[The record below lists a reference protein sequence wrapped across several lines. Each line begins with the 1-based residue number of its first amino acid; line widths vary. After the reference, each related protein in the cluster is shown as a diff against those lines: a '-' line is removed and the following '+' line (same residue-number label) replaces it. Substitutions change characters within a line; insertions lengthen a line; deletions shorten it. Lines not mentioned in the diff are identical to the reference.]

1 MSQSLDLDT
10 VLTSALDETLKIMK
24 ANTGGILLWDEQRQ
38 MLCYR
43 VHHGLSNEYVQGV
56 CSRLGEGIAGRVAQN
71 GKAILIEDV
80 SKDSRAAPPDLIAAE
95 GLRAFASVPLRAR
108 ERILGVMDIASR
120 DARKLTAD
128 DIRLIESI
136 AAQVAIAVE
145 NSKLYQQVQR
155 QDAIRGELLREM
167 YSIQE
172 EERKRIARELHDETS
187 QTLASLA
194 ASLEAVASVLP
205 ADATEVRDRLRKLK
219 SLSVGILDEI
229 NKLIYEL
236 RPTLLDDLGL
246 VAAARWL
253 AESNLRASGVV
264 VNFRTMGRGRRQP
277 SPMETM
283 LFRVIQEAI
292 SNIARHAD
300 AKNVN
305 VSLHFRKSAVRVDIR
320 DDGRGFD
327 VEEAISSKHRP
338 RGLGLLGMK
347 ERVELFNGSF
357 TIRSR
362 LGEGTDLTFTVPK
375 AGPCLGKVAYHTNP
389 IGAKNTR
396 HVRG

>member
-1 MSQSLDLDT
+1 MNLGYLDALPFY
-10 VLTSALDETLKIMK
+10 VLLVDSDHCIVYANKAVQKEFGVDPARIIGGYCPKVVHGVDGVFPGCPLEESVET
-24 ANTGGILLWDEQRQ
+24 
-38 MLCYR
+38 
-43 VHHGLSNEYVQGV
+43 
-56 CSRLGEGIAGRVAQN
+56 GEGVEREVFDQKTGHWLRSAIYPTDGQTEQ
-71 GKAILIEDV
+71 GKRIFFHMVTDITE
-80 SKDSRAAPPDLIAAE
+80 SKQVE
-95 GLRAFASVPLRAR
+95 EQLRASHD
-108 ERILGVMDIASR
+108 RIQGL
-120 DARKLTAD
+120 
-128 DIRLIESI
+128 
-136 AAQVAIAVE
+136 AAHLETV
-145 NSKLYQQVQR
+145 R
-155 QDAIRGELLREM
+155 
-167 YSIQE
+167 E
-172 EERKRIARELHDETS
+172 EERKRIARDLHDETS

-253 AESNLRASGVV
+253 AESNLRASGVA
-264 VNFRTMGRGRRQP
+264 VNFRTTGRGRRQP

-375 AGPCLGKVAYHTNP
+375 AGPCLGKVAYHNNQ